1 MGMMDEVKTKK
12 KLKAAETW
20 FNMAENARN
29 EEKQIEYYTK
39 SLDANPYNAEAW
51 FRRGRVMEKMG
62 RFNDAQRS
70 FEHAVEIDPDYQG
83 LIGKRTDSS
92 EPSVSSGQN
101 QGFTDLTADEDVY
114 QETGT
119 DDVWVTESFGS
130 EDNGFTPPV
139 GDESIFT
146 DLGSGREEEKAHD
159 TFSFAGAISD
169 DDLSEDMPHK
179 AEPEVIFAAVSGMK
193 DDDEEEI
200 EEYEEIVAPVSN
212 GKESSGNI
220 ITSEPDIPSVADMQ
234 VQGTPTAGK
243 EEKKAVKLTEPDRTY
258 SENRTGFVA
267 GGIERDRTMDVRIP
281 LNETLRFWAVGIVAI
296 IIAFKI
302 LEFI

>member
-20 FNMAENARN
+20 FNMAENAKN

-70 FEHAVEIDPDYQG
+70 FEHAIEIDPDYQG
-83 LIGKRTDSS
+83 LIGKRTDSF

-101 QGFTDLTADEDVY
+101 QEFTDFTASEDVY
-114 QETGT
+114 QETET
-119 DDVWVTESFGS
+119 DGEWVTENFGN

-139 GDESIFT
+139 GDESIFA
-146 DLGSGREEEKAHD
+146 DLGSDQEEERAHD
-159 TFSFAGAISD
+159 TFSFGGTISD
-169 DDLSEDMPHK
+169 DDISKDMPHE
-179 AEPEVIFAAVSGMK
+179 AEQEMTFTAISGMN
-193 DDDEEEI
+193 EEE
-200 EEYEEIVAPVSN
+200 EEKYEEVVAPVSDE
-212 GKESSGNI
+212 KESNGSI
-220 ITSEPDIPSVADMQ
+220 ITSEADMPSVSDVQ
-234 VQGTPTAGK
+234 VQSTPTIRK
-243 EEKKAVKLTEPDRTY
+243 EEKKAVKMPETDRTHTKNMTGFRAGEAE
-258 SENRTGFVA
+258 SNRTV
-267 GGIERDRTMDVRIP
+267 DVRIP